1 MQVESVVAYSPWDFL
16 TAIQDLILDGYRL
29 SDKNEH
35 FPYIVNGL
43 CHVSLVKEDI
53 DTSQAEDIY
62 TQESDQEQPT
72 VGAVYQPDPVQ
83 IDLPETIIIEEQL
96 GAARAEAEAS
106 EPPKRGRKPKQ

>member
-1 MQVESVVAYSPWDFL
+1 MQVESVVAYNPWDFL
-16 TAIQDLILDGYRL
+16 NAVQGLILEGYRL

-53 DTSQAEDIY
+53 DTNQAEDIY
-62 TQESDQEQPT
+62 TQEQAPVE
-72 VGAVYQPDPVQ
+72 AVYQPDPVQ

-106 EPPKRGRKPKQ
+106 EPHKRGRKPKQ

>member
-16 TAIQDLILDGYRL
+16 TAIQDLILKGYRL

-62 TQESDQEQPT
+62 TQEQSPVE
-72 VGAVYQPDPVQ
+72 AVYQPDPVQ

-106 EPPKRGRKPKQ
+106 EPHKRGRKPKQ

>member
-1 MQVESVVAYSPWDFL
+1 MQVESVVAYNPWDFL
-16 TAIQDLILDGYRL
+16 NAIQGLILEGYRL

-62 TQESDQEQPT
+62 TQEHPPVE
-72 VGAVYQPDPVQ
+72 AVYQPDPVQ

-106 EPPKRGRKPKQ
+106 EPHKRGRKPKQ